1 MSDAKSTPR
10 VRRAAATNRLR
21 CTFGSVCDSTIAM
34 LHEERKAR
42 GLRMDRFLH
51 LMARAAALA
60 RKDHHAP

>member
-1 MSDAKSTPR
+1 MTAR
-10 VRRAAATNRLR
+10 QMEAVRRAAETNRLR

-42 GLRMDRFLH
+42 GLSMDRFLH